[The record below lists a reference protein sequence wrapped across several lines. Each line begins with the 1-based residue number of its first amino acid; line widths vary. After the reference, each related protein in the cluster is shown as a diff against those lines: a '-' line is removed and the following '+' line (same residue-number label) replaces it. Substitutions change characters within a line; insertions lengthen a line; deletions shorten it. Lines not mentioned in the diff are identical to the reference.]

1 MRLVDWALRQGHLD
15 ETALTEAVLSGDRP
29 RHVDQCDRCAD
40 RMLAISRWLDD
51 VRDLAVGEADA
62 AFPVERLAAQQSQI
76 MRRLEQA
83 DEPARVIEFPLAP
96 ARATREAG
104 GRRVAAAWVGVA
116 AAAGLVVGVLSGQFA
131 ARHAQ
136 APAQAPAQAQT
147 AVSVPAQ
154 ASVQPAPVSLQDNT
168 NDVSPRAVDRND
180 RSDGASILDL
190 DLEGFTP
197 NTLRAFDEAT
207 PRLISSRYTIAAAH

>member
-1 MRLVDWALRQGHLD
+1 VRLVDWALRHGHLD
-15 ETALTEAVLSGDRP
+15 ESALTDAVLSGNRP

-76 MRRLEQA
+76 LRRLEQA

-96 ARATREAG
+96 ARTAREAG

-131 ARHAQ
+131 ARHS
-136 APAQAPAQAQT
+136 QAPAQAQ
-147 AVSVPAQ
+147 AQ
-154 ASVQPAPVSLQDNT
+154 AAVAGRERPAVQPTPVSLQDNV
-168 NDVSPRAVDRND
+168 DEAPPRAADRN
-180 RSDGASILDL
+180 DGASILDL

-207 PRLISSRYTIAAAH
+207 PRLVSSRYTIAAAH

>member
-1 MRLVDWALRQGHLD
+1 VEGANVRLVDWALRQGHLD
-15 ETALTEAVLSGDRP
+15 ETALTDAVLSGDRP

-51 VRDLAVGEADA
+51 VKDLAVGEVDA

-83 DEPARVIEFPLAP
+83 DEPARVIEFPVAP
-96 ARATREAG
+96 ARTAREPG

-116 AAAGLVVGVLSGQFA
+116 AAAGLVIGVLSGQFA
-131 ARHAQ
+131 ARHGQVQSPAAQ
-136 APAQAPAQAQT
+136 AVVAPPSRASAQPT
-147 AVSVPAQ
+147 
-154 ASVQPAPVSLQDNT
+154 PVSLQDGA
-168 NDVSPRAVDRND
+168 DDAPSRASDRND
-180 RSDGASILDL
+180 GASLLDL

-197 NTLRAFDEAT
+197 STLRAFDEAT
-207 PRLISSRYTIAAAH
+207 PRLVSSRYTVVAAH

>member
-15 ETALTEAVLSGDRP
+15 ETALTEAVVSGERP

-40 RMLAISRWLDD
+40 RMLTISRWLDD
-51 VRDLAVGEADA
+51 VRDVAVGEADA

-96 ARATREAG
+96 TRTTREPG

-116 AAAGLVVGVLSGQFA
+116 AAAGLVVGVLSGQLA
-131 ARHAQ
+131 ARHGQVAS
-136 APAQAPAQAQT
+136 PAERA
-147 AVSVPAQ
+147 AVSDPLRTPTLPTPA
-154 ASVQPAPVSLQDNT
+154 SLQDGTDEASSRT
-168 NDVSPRAVDRND
+168 NDRT
-180 RSDGASILDL
+180 DGASLLDL

-207 PRLISSRYTIAAAH
+207 PRLVSSRYTVATAH

>member
-1 MRLVDWALRQGHLD
+1 MRVVDWVLRQGHLD
-15 ETALTEAVLSGDRP
+15 ETALTDAVLSGNRP

-40 RMLAISRWLDD
+40 QMLAISRWLDD
-51 VRDLAVGEADA
+51 VKDVAVGDADA

-83 DEPARVIEFPLAP
+83 DEPARVIEFPMAP
-96 ARATREAG
+96 TRGIREPG

-116 AAAGLVVGVLSGQFA
+116 AAAGLVVGVFSGQFA

-136 APAQAPAQAQT
+136 GPAQT
-147 AVSVPAQ
+147 AIAAPARPS
-154 ASVQPAPVSLQDNT
+154 AQPTPVSLQDT
-168 NDVSPRAVDRND
+168 ADDVSPRAADRGDRND
-180 RSDGASILDL
+180 GASLLDL

-197 NTLRAFDEAT
+197 STLRAFDEAT
-207 PRLISSRYTIAAAH
+207 PRLVSSRFTVAAVR